1 MDRTGQGQ
9 LIIRYGVR
17 AISHVF
23 AVTAAF
29 RSPPLTLLYDAN
41 MNNLTVAL
49 FFAAAVAACPAL
61 AVDHAGHGKTGAAAS
76 TAVPV
81 DRDKLWKESLAKPS
95 LTVTANLDEKGRLWL
110 AAIRGQHVYVSYSD
124 DHGVTQSAPVKV
136 NAEPESILGDG
147 ENRPKIIVRKG
158 VVYVSY
164 TQGLAKPMS
173 GDIRFSRST
182 DGGKSFSAPITVND
196 NREIISHRFDS
207 MAVNGKGHIYI
218 AWLDKREQ
226 SAAEKKGGKYN
237 GSAIY
242 YATSENGGISFRRN
256 VKIADHVC
264 ECCRTA
270 MAIDADDYPVVV
282 WRHIYGTNIRDHALV
297 KLDGKMAPARLSHEN
312 WNTASC
318 PHHGPSL
325 SIAADGSYHAAWFNN
340 APERHGLF
348 YAHSTD
354 QGKTF
359 SAPLNFGNFDAQ
371 AARPYVLS
379 LGSRVYLVWKEF
391 DGEDTGIFGMHSSD
405 GGKSWS
411 APEKLAGTP
420 DVSDWPMLVSENNRV
435 YLSWNTKNEGYRLIE
450 IGAKIK

>member
-1 MDRTGQGQ
+1 
-9 LIIRYGVR
+9 
-17 AISHVF
+17 
-23 AVTAAF
+23 
-29 RSPPLTLLYDAN
+29 

-110 AAIRGQHVYVSYSD
+110 AAIRDKHVYVSYSD
-124 DHGVTQSAPVKV
+124 DRGVTQSAPVKV

-207 MAVNGKGHIYI
+207 MAVNGKGHVYI

-226 SAAEKKGGKYN
+226 SAAEKKGEKYN